1 MSRDNSTLH
10 NSIITI
16 HKDEFKGAFSR
27 KSKSVVPNMKDVKIQ
42 MASKMFIKQPSKE
55 MQINQDEYNKKYPSL
70 KKLNAN

>member
-1 MSRDNSTLH
+1 
-10 NSIITI
+10 
-16 HKDEFKGAFSR
+16 
-27 KSKSVVPNMKDVKIQ
+27 MKDVKIQ